1 MDLKQYLSPHGIT
14 LTGVLSLADCRLAKP
29 YLLERAGFDLEHLSC
44 LFVQLFAVPYL
55 TREADRVDRNLS
67 AYAVSEDYHLFMQDL
82 YDAILPRMR
91 EEHPDRLFAGFADHS
106 PIDEIS
112 AAVDAGMGV
121 RGRHHLLLTERY
133 SSFVF
138 LGEIVTDLPLTPTP
152 SILPPESRVCHNC
165 GACLRACP
173 MSCEGGECR
182 SALTQKKGA
191 LSPTEQD
198 MLAHFDSIWGCDVC
212 QEACPYTAHAK
223 NRGTIYT
230 DIPFFN
236 RNTLPHLTPD
246 ALDAMSDE
254 DFRRRAY
261 AWRGREVIRRN
272 LILKQDQ
279 TDRKES

>member
-1 MDLKQYLSPHGIT
+1 
-14 LTGVLSLADCRLAKP
+14 
-29 YLLERAGFDLEHLSC
+29 
-44 LFVQLFAVPYL
+44 
-55 TREADRVDRNLS
+55 
-67 AYAVSEDYHLFMQDL
+67 
-82 YDAILPRMR
+82 
-91 EEHPDRLFAGFADHS
+91 
-106 PIDEIS
+106 
-112 AAVDAGMGV
+112 
-121 RGRHHLLLTERY
+121 
-133 SSFVF
+133 
-138 LGEIVTDLPLTPTP
+138 
-152 SILPPESRVCHNC
+152 
-165 GACLRACP
+165 
-173 MSCEGGECR
+173 
-182 SALTQKKGA
+182 
-191 LSPTEQD
+191 